1 MKSGRRPGC
10 VGWLTILVAGS
21 VCLYSV
27 YGSGQEQEKLKNV
40 RKQIEEKQQEI
51 RRIKIQ
57 KKSVLEELERLDK
70 GIAYHQQRLSEA
82 QAEMEKI
89 QEQQKMQ
96 REEIAATQRW
106 IDEQKKGF
114 AVRLVALH
122 KTTRFGLL
130 PMVFSTDPFPIR
142 LRNMYFLKILVQR
155 DMEKLEAFHERLQER
170 VRMEKALAASMEEEK
185 AVEKKLGKRLDALAQ
200 ERQKKAQML
209 FSIENERVLYE
220 RLLSELEASSKELEK
235 LILEKEKEKE
245 KEKSRPERVKAPPVR
260 TPGPAARGGSFIRQ
274 KGILPWPVEGQVVR
288 AFGKQRDSR
297 YESTIVN
304 EGIDIKVT
312 PDQEIRAIFS
322 GSVVYAG
329 WFKGYGQLLIID
341 HGDDYYSIIA
351 HAGRLTKSAGDRVEV
366 GEVLGYTGESGSL
379 LGPSI
384 HFEIRHKGEPV
395 DPLAWIRRR

>member
-1 MKSGRRPGC
+1 MKNRHAPERIR
-10 VGWLTILVAGS
+10 WLAILVAGT
-21 VCLYSV
+21 VCFSPV
-27 YGSGQEQEKLKNV
+27 YGSGQEKEKLKNV
-40 RKQIEEKQQEI
+40 RKEIKQKQQEI
-51 RRIKIQ
+51 QRIKIQ

-82 QAEMEKI
+82 QAEMEKL
-89 QEQQKMQ
+89 QEQQKAQ

-114 AVRLVALH
+114 ATRVVALH

-142 LRNMYFLKILVQR
+142 LRNMYFLKILIQR
-155 DMEKLEAFHERLQER
+155 DMQRLEAFHERLQEK
-170 VRMEKALAASMEEEK
+170 VKMEKALAASMEEER
-185 AVEKKLGKRLDALAQ
+185 ALEKKLGKRLEALAQ
-200 ERQKKAQML
+200 ERQKKAQLL
-209 FSIENERVLYE
+209 FSIENEQVLYE

-235 LILEKEKEKE
+235 LILQKQ
-245 KEKSRPERVKAPPVR
+245 KEKSRPERLQARAVPAPV
-260 TPGPAARGGSFIRQ
+260 PAAKGGSFIRQ
-274 KGILPWPVEGQVVR
+274 KGTLSWPVEGKVVR
-288 AFGKQRDSR
+288 LFGKQRDSR

-351 HAGRLTKSAGDRVEV
+351 HAGRLTKNAGDRVEV
-366 GEVLGYTGESGSL
+366 GDVLGYTGESGSL
-379 LGPSI
+379 VGPSI
-384 HFEIRHKGEPV
+384 HFEIRHKGEPL